1 MYEHILILNSNSYQ
15 ETPEGGEI
23 TCYNIVCCETRL
35 DISASILSPELSL
48 PSTPGCLVT
57 RSQAAL
63 HLLGVLDT
71 LTAAQDKKLTVRV
84 PGEDADVHDGKV
96 FIWDDFSTVNRFES
110 KKTFLLHVAY

>member
-1 MYEHILILNSNSYQ
+1 MVLILNLNSYQ
-15 ETPEGGEI
+15 ETQEDGEI

-48 PSTPGCLVT
+48 PSTPGCSVT

-84 PGEDADVHDGKV
+84 AGEDADMHSGKV

-110 KKTFLLHVAY
+110 K